1 MTLGEKLK
9 MYRKQKG
16 VSQEKIAELVGV
28 SRQAVTKWESGQTAP
43 STENLMALASIYG
56 ISLDE
61 LAADK
66 KAGGADDRKILHTN
80 LTLIAIILQASF
92 LNAAIQPSQVRET
105 DPPFMKTVE
114 LAIKF
119 VPLFAASVW
128 MAGNLRYE
136 KDAARYKKNARIELL
151 YCLIQLAAAFFGYYS
166 RLYFVGTVLLIVNVL
181 VYIFVINPR
190 YMKRRLTREW
200 KKKRDPLGR

>member
-1 MTLGEKLK
+1 M
-9 MYRKQKG
+9 
-16 VSQEKIAELVGV
+16 
-28 SRQAVTKWESGQTAP
+28 SRQAVTKWESGQTVP

-105 DPPFMKTVE
+105 DPPFMKTME

-119 VPLFAASVW
+119 
-128 MAGNLRYE
+128 LRLPSGWPE
-136 KDAARYKKNARIELL
+136 IS
-151 YCLIQLAAAFFGYYS
+151 G
-166 RLYFVGTVLLIVNVL
+166 
-181 VYIFVINPR
+181 
-190 YMKRRLTREW
+190 MKRMPPSIRKTPGLSFCTV
-200 KKKRDPLGR
+200 

>member
-28 SRQAVTKWESGQTAP
+28 SRQAVTKWESGQTVP

-105 DPPFMKTVE
+105 RSAV
-114 LAIKF
+114 
-119 VPLFAASVW
+119 
-128 MAGNLRYE
+128 YE
-136 KDAARYKKNARIELL
+136 DRGACHKV
-151 YCLIQLAAAFFGYYS
+151 CSAFCGF
-166 RLYFVGTVLLIVNVL
+166 RL
-181 VYIFVINPR
+181 
-190 YMKRRLTREW
+190 
-200 KKKRDPLGR
+200 DGRKSPV

>member
-28 SRQAVTKWESGQTAP
+28 SRQAVTKWESGQTVP

-92 LNAAIQPSQVRET
+92 LNAAIQPC
-105 DPPFMKTVE
+105 
-114 LAIKF
+114 
-119 VPLFAASVW
+119 
-128 MAGNLRYE
+128 LRFG
-136 KDAARYKKNARIELL
+136 RRI
-151 YCLIQLAAAFFGYYS
+151 
-166 RLYFVGTVLLIVNVL
+166 
-181 VYIFVINPR
+181 
-190 YMKRRLTREW
+190 RRL
-200 KKKRDPLGR
+200 